1 MVYPLTKLAEHPGW
15 NKVLREQVKK
25 LEDVGYASDGRELWK
40 TYSTRKIQ
48 PDDRSK

>member
-1 MVYPLTKLAEHPGW
+1 MVYHLTKLAEHPGW
-15 NKVLREQVKK
+15 KKVLREQVKK

-40 TYSTRKIQ
+40 TYITRKIQ